1 MKNHKIV
8 QYSALDHTFN
18 CLLLQ
23 LRGYKLFYFY
33 FIVQFSAFCL
43 FHKIKITFFFP
54 NTI

>member
-33 FIVQFSAFCL
+33 FLNFSLNARIS
-43 FHKIKITFFFP
+43 HEKS
-54 NTI
+54 